1 MKPSDLF
8 VFGYFGYVS
17 DQLDGQTVKTRMIH
31 RLFEENTGKKI
42 SYYDTE
48 LLKKKKLSLI
58 LSLFKMIRAKHII
71 YLPAQ
76 NNLRNFFPILY
87 FLSNVFHFKIQ
98 YFVIGGWLSDF
109 VKQNLNIRNKLKNIF
124 HIYVETIQLKD
135 SLVNNYG
142 FKNVTWFPNFR
153 DDYKLEKN
161 TNYHGKLRLIFLS
174 RITIEKGIDTIFSF
188 LNLLKESNVYERVI
202 MDFYGPMDNRHYN
215 WFFHELKKHPNC
227 SYKGLSRPSEIKY
240 ILHDYDL
247 MIFPTRYPGEGC
259 PGVIVEAYMASL
271 PVIAS
276 DWKYNHE
283 FVIEDKT
290 GYLVKPLD
298 NNAIMEFVVKLVQ
311 DRGLLQKL
319 SVNAKS
325 FSQKFTSENAWKL
338 IELK

>member
-17 DQLDGQTVKTRMIH
+17 NQLDGQTVKTRMIH

-48 LLKKKKLSLI
+48 LLKKNKLSLI
-58 LSLFKMIRAKHII
+58 ISLFRLIRAKHVI

-76 NNLRNFFPILY
+76 NNLLNFFPILY
-87 FLSNVFHFKIQ
+87 SLSKIFQFKIH
-98 YFVIGGWLSDF
+98 YFVVGGWLSDF
-109 VKQNLNIRNKLKNIF
+109 VKQNPEIRNKLRNIF
-124 HIYVETIQLKD
+124 HIYVETNQLKD
-135 SLVNNYG
+135 SLVNMYD
-142 FKNVTWFPNFR
+142 FKNVIWFPNFR

-161 TNYHGKLRLIFLS
+161 ANYNGKLRLIFLS

-188 LNLLKESNVYERVI
+188 LNLLKESSVYERVI
-202 MDFYGPMDNRHYN
+202 MDFYGPVDNHHYN
-215 WFFHELKKHPNC
+215 WFFHELKEHPNC
-227 SYKGLSRPSEIKY
+227 SYKGLSQPCEIQH

-259 PGVIVEAYMASL
+259 PGVIIEAYMASL

-283 FVIEDKT
+283 FVITDKT

-298 NNAIMEFVVKLVQ
+298 DNAIMEFVVKLVQ
-311 DRGLLQKL
+311 DRDLLQKL

-325 FSQKFTSENAWKL
+325 FSRRFTSENAWKL
-338 IELK
+338 IELN